1 VYYYQEMLSCL
12 QYMKYLENNKMFLYA
27 YHEELITGRT
37 PLLIEIFPNLE
48 LRYYKFKQQYL
59 MELATSKY
67 LLEQQY
73 YLNYIN
79 TRKLTKILRNK
90 GTMRGKI
97 TSDISNID
105 KIVNEIK
112 EYKPKN
118 LVRNGIYK
126 KTICRR

>member
-1 VYYYQEMLSCL
+1 MYYYQEMLSCL

-79 TRKLTKILRNK
+79 TRKLNYNYTLD
-90 GTMRGKI
+90 G
-97 TSDISNID
+97 
-105 KIVNEIK
+105 V
-112 EYKPKN
+112 
-118 LVRNGIYK
+118 
-126 KTICRR
+126 